1 MLGVCGPHYGEDME
15 LDLTLQE
22 WSEELAEALAT
33 GPGAWAMMTVATC
46 RDAYAG
52 AEVIE
57 TARNVVKA
65 AGLPIYELDA
75 RQVDADPALLPD
87 GAGYV
92 ILHDVTTPLRVAV
105 PVLIGEFQHLVQR
118 GLLVGM
124 LVIGSPAG
132 IRALRRQAPMGL
144 INRAEVLHV

>member
-1 MLGVCGPHYGEDME
+1 MGRSLMKDME

-46 RDAYAG
+46 RDASAG

-57 TARNVVKA
+57 AARKVVNA
-65 AGLPIYELDA
+65 AGLPIHELDA
-75 RQVDADPALLPD
+75 RWVDADPGLLPS
-87 GAGYV
+87 GAAYI
-92 ILHDVTTPLRVAV
+92 ILHDVGLPLRVAV
-105 PVLIGEFQHLVQR
+105 PVLIGGFQHLVR
-118 GLLVGM
+118 RELLVGI

-132 IRALRRQAPMGL
+132 IRALRRDPSMGF
-144 INRAEVLHV
+144 ISRAEVLHV